1 MHRWMARAAG
11 GISHLLKFFGATIAE
26 RVSMEATGSPC
37 PYADRVDVDGG
48 ERWGTRA
55 EVIRPSSC
63 STQGK
68 SSHKDCSG
76 SAQRF
81 LHKSPQIPVRR
92 ESRTGEWAGVPREAG
107 PRPPERRGCLRSVGS
122 AA

>member
-11 GISHLLKFFGATIAE
+11 GISHRLKFFGATIAE

-63 STQGK
+63 STQGW
-68 SSHKDCSG
+68 SSHKDGSR

-81 LHKSPQIPVRR
+81 LHKRR
-92 ESRTGEWAGVPREAG
+92 QLPGRRGRRTGERGGGARAGG
-107 PRPPERRGCLRSVGS
+107 
-122 AA
+122 